1 MNARL
6 LETHGDPLGTI
17 RSLIYDLWQQ
27 ANLDGVLLP
36 AQGTPAVQARS
47 EIILQSKALEDFN
60 PFKPMMSENSARLVV
75 ETRRKSPDLSFA
87 AVLRPCE
94 TRALNEMMQRDHFD
108 LDRAY
113 IFCVDC
119 LGTFPLEEYE
129 WRLARKGS
137 TDKLTQEALQ
147 FARQGGILAYR
158 YRPACQLCTSPEA
171 QGADLNLSVIGLP
184 VRQHL
189 LVSVSTRLAEQGFIP
204 GSASPENTI
213 KRLLEQHQ
221 RALAKLAERN
231 NRTRERIEASLGE
244 YLPDNLDELLD
255 HFQACGGCEKCMSV
269 CPICY
274 LHYPQ
279 RGEDQRYRR
288 EDIARWLVSC
298 AGCGMCEQACPQNQP
313 LSAIFG
319 HVKARLL
326 EELRL

>member
-27 ANLDGVLLP
+27 ANLDGILLP
-36 AQGTPAVQARS
+36 TQDFPSAKAKP
-47 EIILQSKALEDFN
+47 EIIDQPEALEDFN
-60 PFKPMMSENSARLVV
+60 PFKPVMSENSARLLV
-75 ETRRKSPDLSFA
+75 EERRRSPDLTFA

-94 TRALNEMMQRDHFD
+94 TRALHEMLKRDHFD
-108 LDRAY
+108 LDRAF
-113 IFCVDC
+113 IVCVDC

-137 TDKLTQEALQ
+137 IDRLAQEALQ
-147 FARQGGILAYR
+147 FAHQGGILAYR
-158 YRPACQLCTSPEA
+158 YRPACQLCSSPEA
-171 QGADLNLSVIGLP
+171 QGSDLNLSVIGLP
-184 VRQHL
+184 VRQYL
-189 LVSVSTRLAEQGFIP
+189 LVSVSDRLAERGFIP
-204 GSASPENTI
+204 GKTDPESTLEW
-213 KRLLEQHQ
+213 LLGQHQ

-231 NRTRERIEASLGE
+231 NRTRERIEASLGGL
-244 YLPDNLDELLD
+244 LPENLEELLD
-255 HFQACGGCEKCMSV
+255 HFQACGGCEKCMAV

-274 LHYPQ
+274 VDYP
-279 RGEDQRYRR
+279 RRDPDQRYRR
-288 EDIARWLVSC
+288 EDIARWLISC

-319 HVKARLL
+319 HVKARLI